1 MQSESD
7 TDSNSCM
14 ARQTCSLRLLVKAF
28 ESQQWI
34 LIQSFFGC
42 YEFQAL
48 LQRNAA
54 LKIELD
60 GNDLG
65 TATLI
70 LALALKCWTKK
81 AYRTKK
87 ARHVMS
93 LIIYVHQSE
102 SDYARSKSHWS
113 TPQWSCWRK
122 AYRAYRLDWLPLSIA
137 SCMTFERCDLM

>member
-7 TDSNSCM
+7 NDSNSCM
-14 ARQTCSLRLLVKAF
+14 ARQTCSLRLLVKAY

-42 YEFQAL
+42 CEFQAL
-48 LQRNAA
+48 LQRDVA

-65 TATLI
+65 TGALI

-93 LIIYVHQSE
+93 LIIYVHQCIRLCQEQVSLVHSSVE
-102 SDYARSKSHWS
+102 LLAERIQDIQARLTSVVNCQLHDI
-113 TPQWSCWRK
+113 RK
-122 AYRAYRLDWLPLSIA
+122 
-137 SCMTFERCDLM
+137 M

>member
-7 TDSNSCM
+7 KDSDSCI
-14 ARQTCSLRLLVKAF
+14 ATQTCSLRLSVKAF

-42 YEFQAL
+42 CEFQAL
-48 LQRNAA
+48 LQRPDAA

-65 TATLI
+65 TGALI
-70 LALALKCWTKK
+70 LALWAKK
-81 AYRTKK
+81 AKKIKK

-93 LIIYVHQSE
+93 LIMFVHQ
-102 SDYARSKSHWS
+102 
-113 TPQWSCWRK
+113 
-122 AYRAYRLDWLPLSIA
+122 
-137 SCMTFERCDLM
+137 